1 MSTETWGAR
10 GGARDRAPWV
20 RRTDVLLAAGVL
32 AALVG
37 ATLPLLRVIDSGW
50 WLAAA
55 LGLAAAVLAT
65 GVLGRGMRLPGVA
78 VAALEGV
85 VWVLL
90 LTVMFGRSSAVLWMV
105 PTPDTFATVPVLV
118 SAGVEEIVLGAA
130 PLEPGV
136 PLTFVLVAAVGLV
149 ALAIDHV
156 VLTARMPLL
165 AGVALVAISLIPSI
179 AVPGEIDLVGF
190 VVLSVSVLFLLR
202 IDTRARHREPDAPS
216 VREAGGYATAADE
229 PRRSVGATA
238 TALAIGA
245 IAVVAAV
252 VATPLL
258 PTPLARAGSGG
269 LGTGSTIDPTL
280 ELGDDLRQPRETQVL
295 TVRSSTSDA
304 PYLRA
309 VTLSD
314 FDGSVWE
321 PDTGRT
327 TPLAVDEESFP
338 AVEVAPGIELEE
350 QRATVE
356 IVDLNSP
363 WLPVPFPATTV
374 TGLDGAWGAL
384 AQNRTV
390 LARSGSTQGQGYDVE
405 STVPRPTLEQISGIE
420 AGGQV
425 REESYLLPD
434 DLPAVIEQTAREVT
448 ADAQS
453 DFEALQDLQAWFR
466 SSEFEYSLE
475 APVEEGFDGSG
486 ALAVADFLA
495 VRQGYCVHFASA
507 FALMARTLDMPS
519 RIVVGY
525 LPGVSTNESTDGETV
540 YSVSSSQLHSWPE
553 VHFPGVGWVPFEPT
567 NSLGSPTSFSSASA
581 AGAGAPADGAP
592 EDALQPEAGPTASPT
607 AGARPQDDLQAGGGG
622 TTTTGGVGPW
632 PGVGTGMLLLPVLAL
647 PGVLREARRRR
658 AVQAAEG
665 GDAGAAWLALQ
676 ELAIDLGIPVPGAES
691 PRAFG
696 ARLTR
701 DHGASENAVGVLVAA
716 IERSS
721 YGAAS
726 RFEHGGGLAP
736 ALAEARTG
744 LLARV
749 TPWRRILSVAVPR
762 SLVIRPGS
770 AYAHPPQPATAR

>member
-1 MSTETWGAR
+1 MRRTRRPATPIGRRDRDGTGDRGDRRR
-10 GGARDRAPWV
+10 GG
-20 RRTDVLLAAGVL
+20 
-32 AALVG
+32 
-37 ATLPLLRVIDSGW
+37 
-50 WLAAA
+50 
-55 LGLAAAVLAT
+55 
-65 GVLGRGMRLPGVA
+65 GRGHP
-78 VAALEGV
+78 
-85 VWVLL
+85 
-90 LTVMFGRSSAVLWMV
+90 
-105 PTPDTFATVPVLV
+105 PP
-118 SAGVEEIVLGAA
+118 A
-130 PLEPGV
+130 PP
-136 PLTFVLVAAVGLV
+136 
-149 ALAIDHV
+149 I
-156 VLTARMPLL
+156 
-165 AGVALVAISLIPSI
+165 
-179 AVPGEIDLVGF
+179 
-190 VVLSVSVLFLLR
+190 
-202 IDTRARHREPDAPS
+202 
-216 VREAGGYATAADE
+216 
-229 PRRSVGATA
+229 
-238 TALAIGA
+238 
-245 IAVVAAV
+245 
-252 VATPLL
+252 
-258 PTPLARAGSGG
+258 ARAGSGG

-280 ELGDDLRQPRETQVL
+280 ELGDDLRQPRETEVL
-295 TVRSSTSDA
+295 TVRSSASEP

-327 TPLAVDEESFP
+327 TPLGAEEESFP
-338 AVEVAPGIELEE
+338 ALEVDPGIEVDE

-390 LARSGSTQGQGYDVE
+390 VARSGSTQGQAYEVE
-405 STVPRPTLEQISGIE
+405 SAVPRPTVEQIRGIE

-434 DLPAVIEQTAREVT
+434 DLPAIIEQTAREVT
-448 ADAQS
+448 VDAQS
-453 DFEALQDLQAWFR
+453 DFEALQALQAWFR

-495 VRQGYCVHFASA
+495 VRQGYCVHYASA

-525 LPGVSTNESTDGETV
+525 LPGMSRSDSTDGETV

-567 NSLGSPTSFSSASA
+567 NSLGTPTSFSSASA
-581 AGAGAPADGAP
+581 AGAGAPADRAP
-592 EDALQPEAGPTASPT
+592 EDALQPDAGSTASPT
-607 AGARPQDDLQAGGGG
+607 AGPRPQDDLQAGSGG
-622 TTTTGGVGPW
+622 TSTTGGVGPW
-632 PGVGTGMLLLPVLAL
+632 PGVGTGMLLLALLAL
-647 PGVLREARRRR
+647 PGVLRELRRRR
-658 AVQAAEG
+658 AVLAAEG

-701 DHGASENAVGVLVAA
+701 DHGASETAVGALVAG

-721 YGAAS
+721 YAGVAS
-726 RFEHGGGLAP
+726 RFDHRGGLAP
-736 ALAEARTG
+736 ALAEARAG
-744 LLARV
+744 MLASV
-749 TPWRRILSVAVPR
+749 TPGRRILSVAVPR

-770 AYAHPPQPATAR
+770 AYAHPPEAATAR